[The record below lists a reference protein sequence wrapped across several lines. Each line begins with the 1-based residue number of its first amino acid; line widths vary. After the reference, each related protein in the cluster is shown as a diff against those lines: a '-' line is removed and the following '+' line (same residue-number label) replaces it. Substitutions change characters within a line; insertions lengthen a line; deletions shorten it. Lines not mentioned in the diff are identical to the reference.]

1 LETQPVGRG
10 LDLHVDAEMM
20 SPQQQQQQQQ
30 HQQQQQQQ
38 QLFMKSVLSVS
49 DVKRSETEQH
59 KQDLLRR
66 KKLEG
71 RILEAVSISPK
82 VERSERE
89 IGNAG

>member
-1 LETQPVGRG
+1 
-10 LDLHVDAEMM
+10 
-20 SPQQQQQQQQ
+20 
-30 HQQQQQQQ
+30 
-38 QLFMKSVLSVS
+38 MKSVLTVS
-49 DVKRSETEQH
+49 DVKRIDKKQH
-59 KQDLLRR
+59 NTRSYGG